1 MTDVFISYSRRDGEF
16 VRDLYGFL
24 SEAGRDVWVD
34 WEDIPP
40 ASQWEQNIYDS
51 IDAADS
57 LVFVVSANSLASEY
71 CLAELGHAQGRGK
84 RIVPLA
90 SDGADPDA
98 APEGLRQLNWIWLR
112 GTDDRDEAFAKLT
125 RALDTD
131 LEWSRAHTR
140 LLVRAVEWEAPND
153 SSLLLR
159 GRDLK
164 AVEQVLTAN
173 AGKEPVPTE
182 LQQRYVHASRRGA
195 ARRQRV
201 VLGSVLVALAVSVAL
216 GVVALLQRN
225 TARSATDKA
234 TSVALASTAT
244 NRRAGNL
251 DQALLLSLAAYRLS
265 PTAEARSSLVTALEA
280 ARKLELEAMLHSDTT
295 TRSVAFGPDGRTV
308 AALGED
314 GVVRLWDVRARQPLG
329 ELPGTSPVV
338 GLSFTP
344 KGNTLAVARKNGVVQ
359 LWNAS
364 TRQPVGR
371 ALPTGRLIDAAV
383 FSADGRTLA
392 ASGPG
397 GMWFGDV
404 RSRNLHRLA
413 DPYANTTLLALS
425 PNGRTLAAAAP
436 NPNYGG
442 PKGGGPAA
450 TVRVWDTATGRP
462 GDLPVSGSVETLAF
476 SPDSR
481 TLATGGY
488 VDGYD
493 FIRAHGEIQLWDAR
507 ELKLL
512 RENDRPDASVHGLVF
527 AQGGRTIAAGRD
539 DGSIQL
545 LTMSD
550 LKPAGALLH
559 GLGAGSLS
567 FSRDGHTIAGAAR
580 GGVRVWDI
588 RDRGSFGRTL
598 LEADIELAGV
608 SFSPDGRSVAVGD
621 SAADDDGVVRLVDVA
636 SGKQRTPYR
645 MGDTYSSVAD
655 VAYSPD
661 GETLAAVNDSDRV
674 RLWSTSDRK
683 PVGTLPPRDG
693 FSGSRLAF
701 DPSGDVLAVAGEAGE
716 FAAAGEGGETRLWD
730 VRKRRPITPTLH
742 TGDVLALAFVGR
754 NRLATVGADGTV
766 QNWEVGRSEPDGPAQ
781 KPVPLAD
788 QAAFSPNGRTVAFG
802 DRGGDV
808 WLWDRRGKAPA
819 AQLPGGV
826 GSSVSGLGFSP
837 DGRTLAIATD
847 APEVRLA
854 DVRTWT
860 PLGPSFR
867 AGAAETE
874 LAIGHVAFSP
884 DGRVVAAAGDMLRL
898 WKGVLWHDAAD
909 LQAQVCGLVIGD
921 LTKAEWAAI
930 APALPYRTT
939 C

>member
-40 ASQWEQNIYDS
+40 ASQWEQDIYDS

-57 LVFVVSANSLASEY
+57 LVFVVSASSLASEY

-90 SDGADPDA
+90 CDGAEPDA

-112 GTDDRDEAFAKLT
+112 GTDDRDEAFAKLAS
-125 RALDTD
+125 ALDTD

-140 LLVRAVEWEAPND
+140 LLVRAVEWEARND

-201 VLGSVLVALAVSVAL
+201 VLGSVLVALAISVAL

-225 TARSATDKA
+225 TARTATDKA

-251 DQALLLSLAAYRLS
+251 DQALLLSLAAHRVS
-265 PTAEARSSLVTALEA
+265 PTAEARSSLVSALEA
-280 ARKLELEAMLHSDTT
+280 ARRLELAAMLHSDSA
-295 TRSVAFGPDGRTV
+295 TRSVALGPDGRTV
-308 AALGED
+308 AAVGED
-314 GVVRLWDVRARQPLG
+314 GVVRLWDIRARQPLG

-338 GLSFTP
+338 GLSFMT
-344 KGNTLAVARKNGVVQ
+344 KGNTLAVASKNGVVQ

-371 ALPTGRLIDAAV
+371 AWPTGRAIAAAV
-383 FSADGRTLA
+383 FSADGRMLA

-404 RSRNLHRLA
+404 RRRNLRRLA
-413 DPYANTTLLALS
+413 DPYANTTSLALS

-436 NPNYGG
+436 NIGYGG

-450 TVRVWDTATGRP
+450 TVRVWDTVTGRP
-462 GDLPVSGSVETLAF
+462 GDLPVSSSVETLAF

-507 ELKLL
+507 KLKLV
-512 RENDRPDASVHGLVF
+512 RENDRASSAVGGLVF
-527 AQGGRTIAAGRD
+527 APGGRTIAAGRD

-545 LTMSD
+545 LTVSD
-550 LKPAGALLH
+550 LKPSGTLLH

-567 FSRDGHTIAGAAR
+567 FSRDGQTIAGADR
-580 GGVRVWDI
+580 GGVRIWDI
-588 RDRGSFGRTL
+588 RDRRSFGRPL
-598 LEADIELAGV
+598 LEAGIELSGV
-608 SFSPDGRSVAVGD
+608 RFSPDGRTVAVGD
-621 SAADDDGVVRLVDVA
+621 DGTADEGAEDDGVVRLVDVA
-636 SGKQRTPYR
+636 SGKQRAPYR
-645 MGDTYSSVAD
+645 MGDTYSSVTS

-661 GETLAAVNDSDRV
+661 GKTLAAVNDNDYV
-674 RLWSTSDRK
+674 RLWSTSDRQ
-683 PVGTLPPRDG
+683 PVGKLPPREG
-693 FSGSRLAF
+693 LSGSRLAF
-701 DPSGDVLAVAGEAGE
+701 DPSGDVLAAAGEAGPY
-716 FAAAGEGGETRLWD
+716 AAAGEGGEIRLWD
-730 VRKRRPITPTLH
+730 VRKGRPITPTLH
-742 TGDVLALAFVGR
+742 TGDVIALAFVGR

-766 QNWEVGRSEPDGPAQ
+766 QDWEVGRSQPRGQAQ
-781 KPVPLAD
+781 KPVPLAG
-788 QAAFSPNGRTVAFG
+788 QAAFSPDGRTVAFG
-802 DRGGDV
+802 DGGGDV

-819 AQLPGGV
+819 TQLPGGV
-826 GSSVSGLGFSP
+826 GSPVSGLAFSP
-837 DGRTLAIATD
+837 DGRTLAIATE
-847 APEVRLA
+847 AWEVRLA

-860 PLGPSFR
+860 PLGPPLR
-867 AGAAETE
+867 AGGT
-874 LAIGHVAFSP
+874 IRHVAFSP
-884 DGRVVAAAGDMLRL
+884 DSRMVAAAGDTLRF
-898 WKGVLWHDAAD
+898 WKGVLWRDETD
-909 LQAQVCGLVIGD
+909 LRAQVCGLVIGD